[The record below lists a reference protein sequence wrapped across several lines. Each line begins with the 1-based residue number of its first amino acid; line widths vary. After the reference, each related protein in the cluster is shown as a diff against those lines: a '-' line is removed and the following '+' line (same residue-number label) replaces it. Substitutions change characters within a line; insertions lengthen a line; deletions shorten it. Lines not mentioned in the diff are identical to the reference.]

1 MEIEQQSGCQPWSEP
16 HINVGLVSRFWEA
29 AMTLALQ
36 NFFLIF
42 LSNFPT
48 VNLGMNFWVED
59 TRVQFRLE
67 KVLLFEVQKL
77 WTIPGS
83 SCLKDQQYQV

>member
-1 MEIEQQSGCQPWSEP
+1 
-16 HINVGLVSRFWEA
+16 
-29 AMTLALQ
+29 MTLALQ

-48 VNLGMNFWVED
+48 VSLGMNFWVED

-77 WTIPGS
+77 
-83 SCLKDQQYQV
+83 